1 MICFT
6 IPGEPIP
13 KARHRT
19 FTRNGFTRAY
29 DPQEKEKRRVQKF
42 LAAQMNVA
50 LNDPDKAVALQAA
63 ALAKDNALD
72 IEMNFYM
79 PIRKSETQA
88 SRNAKLWGFENH
100 TSKPDLDNLEKF
112 YLDCGNGIIYPDDRY
127 VVSVKKK
134 KLYSKNPRTEIKI
147 MQKKKH
153 NLSPVAQGILI
164 MFGPEK
170 LQEFLAHA
178 AKFIPL
184 MQKNPEIFR
193 DNDEEVFLEA
203 TSRLLSDFANKWYAD
218 LARIHK
224 KFPQESDTR
233 IQINLHNKCRPKIT
247 SIN

>member
-19 FTRNGFTRAY
+19 FTRNGFTRSY

-42 LAAQMNVA
+42 LAAQMNAA
-50 LNDPDKAVALQAA
+50 LNDQNKEVALQAA
-63 ALAKDNALD
+63 ALAKDVALD
-72 IEMNFYM
+72 LDITFYM
-79 PIRKSETQA
+79 PIRKSETEA
-88 SRNAKLWGFENH
+88 SRNAKLWGFDNH

-112 YLDCGNGIIYPDDRY
+112 YLDCGNGILYPDDRY

-147 MQKKKH
+147 MQKKKQ
-153 NLSPVAQGILI
+153 NLSPLAQGILI

-170 LQEFLAHA
+170 LQEFLEHA
-178 AKFIPL
+178 SKFIPL
-184 MQKNPEIFR
+184 MQKKSEVTR
-193 DNDEEVFLEA
+193 DNDEEIFLEA
-203 TSRLLSDFANKWYAD
+203 TSRLLNEFANKWYAD

-224 KFPQESDTR
+224 KFPTESNTR
-233 IQINLHNKCRPKIT
+233 IQIDLHNKCSPKIT
-247 SIN
+247 IN